1 MARQLTYPTAWQPM
15 VDHTAIKCE
24 TRFVFDEP
32 NRIVPDDGGNPMRG
46 LLIGLAMS
54 AALWAALGGG
64 IWFVLPLSV

>member
-1 MARQLTYPTAWQPM
+1 MARQLTSPTAWQPM

-46 LLIGLAMS
+46 FLIGLAIS
-54 AALWAALGGG
+54 AALWAALGCG
-64 IWFVLPLSV
+64 IWFVLPLPV